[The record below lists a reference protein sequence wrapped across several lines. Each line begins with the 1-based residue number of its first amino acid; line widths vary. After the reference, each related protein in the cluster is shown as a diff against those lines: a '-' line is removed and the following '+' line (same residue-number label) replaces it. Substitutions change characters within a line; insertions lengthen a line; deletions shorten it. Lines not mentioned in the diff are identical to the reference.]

1 MILNLHNEFKSY
13 GGFAG
18 LGTFFLVVVLLPTG
32 LPRLVY
38 KLVLQLEDVFSN
50 SLFMS
55 NGELSGLP
63 ASHKI
68 QASVGD
74 EEEEQT

>member
-1 MILNLHNEFKSY
+1 MILKLHNEFKSY
-13 GGFAG
+13 SVFAG
-18 LGTFFLVVVLLPTG
+18 SGTFFLVVVLLPTG
-32 LPRLVY
+32 LLCPVY
-38 KLVLQLEDVFSN
+38 KLVLQLDHVFSN